1 MTDRPGGWR
10 CEGIRA
16 SMPVHGSDQDT
27 RLLPCVVL
35 QTGAADTQQPRP
47 LKTHLQQAVQPL
59 VHLSILCLKVHA
71 KWLSHRGSASIQS
84 PHLQQAVQALIHL
97 LILRRR
103 AAGRQAKQGV
113 QAHQRG
119 ASIEQQLA
127 LLLAAA
133 ARGMAGVGLSSVEL
147 QNKHAAAGSPPRRHC
162 GGWQECASRVAVQ
175 SMHSSWPPTQHQLP
189 AAAPSQLPPPPA
201 LEGSGGSRQAP
212 LVGSL
217 QRSRSRRQACG
228 TQQGS
233 EARGGCDRLV
243 IGRQWRSSVFT

>member
-1 MTDRPGGWR
+1 VTDRPGGWR

-133 ARGMAGVGLSSVEL
+133 ARGMAGVGLSSVGITKQARSSWLSSPPPLRGMAGMCE
-147 QNKHAAAGSPPRRHC
+147 QGGCSKHA
-162 GGWQECASRVAVQ
+162 QQLASYTA
-175 SMHSSWPPTQHQLP
+175 P
-189 AAAPSQLPPPPA
+189 APSSSSQPA
-201 LEGSGGSRQAP
+201 PTPTCA
-212 LVGSL
+212 
-217 QRSRSRRQACG
+217 RRQRWKPPGAACRLAPAQPQPSPG
-228 TQQGS
+228 LRNATGQRG
-233 EARGGCDRLV
+233 ARWV
-243 IGRQWRSSVFT
+243 